1 MKTDSSVRVDEAKN
15 RIYLILEG
23 FHDLDEAI
31 RMRDLYRDAIAR
43 CGPGFTVLADV
54 SKYRP
59 GAAEVQEVHGEA
71 AKLAEA
77 AGVNKVARV
86 IGDKPLG
93 GMQIDRIARTEAT
106 YEARNFATFEE
117 AEAYL
122 DGELGS
128 AS

>member
-1 MKTDSSVRVDEAKN
+1 MRTESTIRVDGAKN
-15 RIYLILEG
+15 RIYLDLQG
-23 FHDLDEAI
+23 FHDLEEAQ
-31 RMRDLYRDAIAR
+31 RLRDLYAEAIQKCR
-43 CGPGFTVLADV
+43 PGFTVLADV

-117 AEAYL
+117 AEDYL
-122 DGELGS
+122 DGETSGE
-128 AS
+128 